1 MNVSQRAKARGRY
14 QQTYLF
20 HTLNAI
26 GQDDVYK
33 AFKRRIKIDS
43 SNTPKG
49 RARKTIVY
57 CYVYKLTHIGK
68 QINAMRLIE
77 GNEELLPETIE
88 EILLGGQKG
97 VWV

>member
-1 MNVSQRAKARGRY
+1 MNVSQRAKARGNY

-26 GQDDVYK
+26 GREDVYK
-33 AFKRRIKIDS
+33 AVKRRLKVGNS
-43 SNTPKG
+43 MSTKG
-49 RARKTIVY
+49 RTRKTIVY
-57 CYVYKLTHIGK
+57 CSVYELTHIGK